1 MAVRKI
7 TVSLPEELVRE
18 FTRRAP
24 AQQRSRYIARAVSRS
39 ICAEDDALTRA
50 CEAASA
56 DPDDIAIRE
65 EFDTMNDPLAEA
77 WESTAA
83 R

>member
-18 FTRRAP
+18 FTRRVP

-39 ICAEDDALTRA
+39 MRAEDDALIRA
-50 CEAASA
+50 CEAANA
-56 DPDDIAIRE
+56 DPDDAALRE
-65 EFDTMNDPLAEA
+65 ELDTMNDPLTEA